1 MHKFAE
7 LRAVVVLVAHRLST
21 HFLTE
26 KLWVQI
32 MLGAGL
38 SLSSF
43 SPLSNVSLSKSV
55 MEM

>member
-1 MHKFAE
+1 MHKCVK
-7 LRAVVVLVAHRLST
+7 LRAVVVLVAHWLST

-26 KLWVQI
+26 RLWGQI